1 MRRRVRTLCLAALL
15 MAAVPALAGPSAP
28 VVERVVTVDI
38 DRSVRNA
45 FGIHTDGDEIVIHLH
60 STGNGGERLI
70 DARTGRPWA
79 GSREQFSQ
87 MRRVYDFDVAG
98 EPPDSY
104 LLALGCGQWRTCTT
118 LEDAEFVVMARQGER
133 ADQLA
138 FRTLDFRGVLETT
151 ERALRGEANL
161 DEAMLTRDARIALS
175 EAGSHGWRTRLI
187 DALRSVRS
195 VDALARIDASS
206 GIRAMRSMPFFA
218 ARDAA
223 WVSLERELD
232 LARCRVRMQVETNGL
247 IDERRPISGGYA
259 EALHACNGYFS
270 HLIDWA
276 LELNAE
282 RRGLLAGRLQAEGAR
297 TRNEDALR
305 LAHYIAT
312 PADAARPVP
321 DPAASPGQAGRVS
334 KPQVAAT
341 PKPKAPVAPKAG
353 QAVSVSPQAVP
364 ERADENPDA
373 EWVQVRALPNKLQL
387 LAFNE
392 TSGITRVDPTSV
404 AGTVFVAK
412 VLGSISEG
420 RFQIEAF
427 NRGGAPVK
435 LKRGAYRVKVQAVLN
450 WTREDDCAGL
460 QCLFSGKKIIAAGD
474 QRVVEFQLIQRFGFK
489 DIRKVSFGQL
499 LPSDLE
505 KTGKIVRTLKE
516 VRLSLNFI
524 DITPL

>member
-1 MRRRVRTLCLAALL
+1 MRWRVRTLCLAAVLT
-15 MAAVPALAGPSAP
+15 AAVPALAGPPASVA
-28 VVERVVTVDI
+28 ERVVTVDI

-45 FGIHTDGDEIVIHLH
+45 FGIYTDGVGIVIHLH

-70 DARTGRPWA
+70 DARSGRPWA
-79 GSREQFSQ
+79 GSGDQFSQ

-118 LEDAEFVVMARQGER
+118 LEDADFVVMARQGER
-133 ADQLA
+133 SDQLA
-138 FRTLDFRGVLETT
+138 FRTLDFHGVLETT
-151 ERALRGEANL
+151 ELALRGEADL
-161 DEAMLTRDARIALS
+161 EESVLTRDARTALS
-175 EAGSHGWRTRLI
+175 EAGSHAWRTRLI
-187 DALRSVRS
+187 DALRAVRS

-206 GIRAMRSMPFFA
+206 GIRALRSMPFFA
-218 ARDAA
+218 ARDTA
-223 WVSLERELD
+223 WVSLERELE
-232 LARCRVRMQVETNGL
+232 LARCRVRMQAETNAL
-247 IDERRPISGGYA
+247 IDQRRPISGGYA

-276 LELNAE
+276 LELDSE
-282 RRGLLAGRLQAEGAR
+282 RRGQLAGRLLAEGGR

-305 LAHYIAT
+305 LAHYIST
-312 PADAARPVP
+312 PADAARPAP
-321 DPAASPGQAGRVS
+321 DPAAPPGQAGRVS

-341 PKPKAPVAPKAG
+341 PKTKAPVAPKAG
-353 QAVSVSPQAVP
+353 QAASVSPPIVA
-364 ERADENPDA
+364 ERAEDSPDA

-404 AGTVFVAK
+404 AGTVFVAR

-427 NRGGAPVK
+427 NRGSAPVK
-435 LKRGAYRVKVQAVLN
+435 LKRGAYRVKVRAVLN

-474 QRVVEFQLIQRFGFK
+474 QRVVEFQLIQRSGFR